1 MEFCVHMFT
10 HLLVND
16 PCFRYNFPRYLLDM
30 EMSNKKEYNTFGT
43 KMIIP
48 CETYLESCYSRTRV
62 KIFGGFSLAAR
73 KFCSVYRNNRIPLQK
88 RVKLFYI

>member
-1 MEFCVHMFT
+1 MFT
-10 HLLVND
+10 HLLAND
-16 PCFRYNFPRYLLDM
+16 PCFKYNFPGYLLDM
-30 EMSNKKEYNTFGT
+30 EMNNQKEYNTFRT
-43 KMIIP
+43 QMIIP
-48 CETYLESCYSRTRV
+48 RNTYLESCYSRTRV